1 MRRYREIDILRGF
14 AIVLVILGHA
24 IVVYPVNLM
33 NVAWCKSAF
42 SFVITL
48 HMPIFFGIAG
58 FCFHQNK
65 SYTYMVKKKFARLL
79 IPYIVFNLMDMFCR
93 LAFSELVNRPSSV
106 RDSIYKI
113 LFHGGEYWFLY
124 VLFLICI
131 IWGTVQAYIKK
142 YAWLQ
147 IVVGIGA
154 VGINLLNISFDLFR
168 VDSICKYFVFFY
180 VGFLIQIY
188 WDRLVYMKKIL
199 KNVGIICLMSII
211 WIGIFVIWYQ
221 NGEKIIPEILIS
233 FIGIFVCLML
243 AGKICNTRLGVALAD
258 VGKYSLQL
266 YLVNG
271 YFLGVSRIVLVQL
284 LGCSSSVLIVVG
296 NLVFDLLG
304 AFCVIKHLMMKIP
317 VVRFLCGE
325 I

>member
-1 MRRYREIDILRGF
+1 M
-14 AIVLVILGHA
+14 
-24 IVVYPVNLM
+24 
-33 NVAWCKSAF
+33 
-42 SFVITL
+42 
-48 HMPIFFGIAG
+48 
-58 FCFHQNK
+58 
-65 SYTYMVKKKFARLL
+65 
-79 IPYIVFNLMDMFCR
+79 
-93 LAFSELVNRPSSV
+93 
-106 RDSIYKI
+106 
-113 LFHGGEYWFLY
+113 
-124 VLFLICI
+124 
-131 IWGTVQAYIKK
+131 
-142 YAWLQ
+142 
-147 IVVGIGA
+147 VGIGA
-154 VGINLLNISFDLFR
+154 VGINLLNIPFDFFR

-211 WIGIFVIWYQ
+211 WLGLFVIWYQ

-284 LGCSSSVLIVVG
+284 LGCSSPVLIVVG